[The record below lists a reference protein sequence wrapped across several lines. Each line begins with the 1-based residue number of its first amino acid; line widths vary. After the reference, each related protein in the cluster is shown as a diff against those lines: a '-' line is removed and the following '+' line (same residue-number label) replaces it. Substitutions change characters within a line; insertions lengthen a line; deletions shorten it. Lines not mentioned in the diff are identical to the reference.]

1 MITYRFDE
9 EKEYAIYYA
18 EKMDSQ
24 LALQIL
30 QKDSVSDNKEA
41 KALSEFF
48 WHMVDASIQDEE
60 SGVELKW
67 VEGAE
72 YWNEK
77 LMTSLSGY
85 LERCGYE
92 EIWDRVVDEQD

>member
-18 EKMDSQ
+18 EKMDNQ

-30 QKDSVSDNKEA
+30 DKGSVSNTKEA
-41 KALSEFF
+41 EVLCEFF
-48 WHMVDASIQDEE
+48 WNMVDASIHDEE

-77 LMTSLSGY
+77 IMMSLSGY
-85 LERCGYE
+85 LERSGYE
-92 EIWDRVVDEQD
+92 QIWDNVSDQQE